1 MKGFWIDER
10 GVSEIDVDPD
20 WTARSSITWDAVPL
34 GDGHTVWVD
43 DMGLFRPNPL
53 IATIGTQRLPLP
65 ALVLGREGERSADVT
80 MGMEQL
86 CAAVTLATPPARDS

>member
-10 GVSEIDVDPD
+10 GASEIDVDPD
-20 WTARSSITWDAVPL
+20 WTARSSITWDAVSL
-34 GDGHTVWVD
+34 DDHHDVWVD
-43 DMGLFRPNPL
+43 DIGLFRPNPL
-53 IATIGTQRLPLP
+53 LATIGPHRLALP

-86 CAAVTLATPPARDS
+86 CAVVSLATGPTQD